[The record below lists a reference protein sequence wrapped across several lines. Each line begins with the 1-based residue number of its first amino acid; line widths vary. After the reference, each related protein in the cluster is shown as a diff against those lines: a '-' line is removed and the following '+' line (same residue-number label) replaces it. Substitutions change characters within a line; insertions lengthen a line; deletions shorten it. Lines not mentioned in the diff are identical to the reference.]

1 MSLKKLNELELN
13 LDLKGCEGL
22 DINYVSR
29 IRSQYLF
36 TQHQTMI
43 TQMQFADAK
52 AAALIA
58 LIGFITLRGP
68 IKLDEISS
76 LGSFGYIFLM
86 CAGLAVVFTLFSVFP
101 RYPSKAKRDALSS
114 SDRWSWPALASD
126 VFKPEEFS
134 NYMRTAEVS
143 QLLHSLS
150 ISNCYVA
157 DILLSKY
164 RMLRIGFT
172 FGLATMMLV
181 GVKIT
186 GLV

>member
-1 MSLKKLNELELN
+1 MTLKNLNELDLN

-22 DINYVSR
+22 DVNYVSR

-58 LIGFITLRGP
+58 LVGFITLRGP
-68 IKLDEISS
+68 IKLDEAIN
-76 LGSFGYIFLM
+76 LGSFGYIFLT
-86 CAGLAVVFTLFSVFP
+86 CAGLAVVFTLLSVFP
-101 RYPSKAKRDALSS
+101 RYPSKAKRDTLSS

-126 VFKPEEFS
+126 TFSPEDFS
-134 NYMRTAEVS
+134 DYMRTAEIS

-150 ISNCYVA
+150 ISNSYLA
-157 DILLSKY
+157 GILLSKY
-164 RMLRIGFT
+164 RMLRIGYI
-172 FGLATMMLV
+172 FGLITMLLV
-181 GVKIT
+181 GVKII
-186 GLV
+186 GIV